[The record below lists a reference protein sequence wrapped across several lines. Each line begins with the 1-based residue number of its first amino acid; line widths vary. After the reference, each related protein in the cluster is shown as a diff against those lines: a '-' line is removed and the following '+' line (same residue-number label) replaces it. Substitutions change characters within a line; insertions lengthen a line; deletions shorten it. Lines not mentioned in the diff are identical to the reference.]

1 MPEVSTLR
9 PHGHILIVGD
19 NPTVEADTLQ
29 CCHCG
34 GHFIVQL
41 GSGRRR
47 GFCMKCKAVHC
58 GGQNCWTC
66 RPYQKLVDEG
76 HR

>member
-1 MPEVSTLR
+1 MLQATTLR
-9 PHGHILIVGD
+9 PHGQILIVGD
-19 NPTVEADTLQ
+19 GMTVERDTLQ

-34 GHFIVQL
+34 GHWMVVP

-47 GFCMKCKAVHC
+47 GFCMKCNAVHC
-58 GGQNCWTC
+58 GGANCWEC
-66 RPYQKLVDEG
+66 RPYQKLIDEG